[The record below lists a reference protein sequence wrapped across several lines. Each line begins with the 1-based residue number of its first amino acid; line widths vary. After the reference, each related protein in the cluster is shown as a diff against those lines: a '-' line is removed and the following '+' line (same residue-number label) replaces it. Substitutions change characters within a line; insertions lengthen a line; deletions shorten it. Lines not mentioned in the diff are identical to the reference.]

1 MPEERY
7 VSCAI
12 ILAPVLTFLER
23 HYSYECK
30 ATTQER
36 PYVSRP
42 SRSQQ
47 LRNPKLVP
55 KLTNETLN
63 PLEKKEG
70 VADAELAKADAERA
84 RKREREERDDEFI
97 ESSTER
103 HRSVSSHSVSTIST
117 GASRSPSP
125 GKDRAASPKV
135 RGRSP
140 YSDSSRGRDRD
151 GAQSRS
157 RSFSSNRSRSPRV
170 EPQNKRSVSGDD
182 RSLGTHE
189 RHNQYR
195 SRDPLPSD
203 RGSAHMKQSRRG
215 SSGSR
220 SPVDHRGRRDGGSRS
235 PQSKGRRDERPDRSG
250 TLHERERPAPRGGFD
265 GRRNGRGG
273 HHQENARER
282 SLSPFSQRLAM
293 TKAMK
298 QGGR

>member
-1 MPEERY
+1 M
-7 VSCAI
+7 
-12 ILAPVLTFLER
+12 
-23 HYSYECK
+23 
-30 ATTQER
+30 
-36 PYVSRP
+36 
-42 SRSQQ
+42 
-47 LRNPKLVP
+47 
-55 KLTNETLN
+55 
-63 PLEKKEG
+63 
-70 VADAELAKADAERA
+70 
-84 RKREREERDDEFI
+84 I
-97 ESSTER
+97 ESSTKR

-151 GAQSRS
+151 GTQSRSRSRS
-157 RSFSSNRSRSPRV
+157 RSFSSNRSRSPRI
-170 EPQNKRSVSGDD
+170 ETQRKRSVSGDD

-189 RHNQYR
+189 RHGQYR

-220 SPVDHRGRRDGGSRS
+220 SPVDYRGRRDEGSRS
-235 PQSKGRRDERPDRSG
+235 PQSRERRDERPDQSG
-250 TLHERERPAPRGGFD
+250 ARRERERPAPRGGFD
-265 GRRNGRGG
+265 GRRNGRGSR
-273 HHQENARER
+273 HQENARER

>member
-7 VSCAI
+7 VSCAL
-12 ILAPVLTFLER
+12 ILTPVLTFLER

-84 RKREREERDDEFI
+84 RKREREERDDELI
-97 ESSTER
+97 ESSTKR

-140 YSDSSRGRDRD
+140 YSDSSRDRDRE
-151 GAQSRS
+151 GTQSRS

-170 EPQNKRSVSGDD
+170 EHQRKRSMSGDD

-189 RHNQYR
+189 RRNQYR

-203 RGSAHMKQSRRG
+203 RGGAHMKQSRRG

-220 SPVDHRGRRDGGSRS
+220 SLVGDRGRRDEGSRS
-235 PQSKGRRDERPDRSG
+235 PQSRGRRDERPDRSG
-250 TLHERERPAPRGGFD
+250 TRHERERPAPRGGFD

-273 HHQENARER
+273 GHQENARER